1 MTGANR
7 PRRRVLSDE
16 EAEEVAVAP
25 QGHLVGSAIN
35 EYLTMSGF
43 GRVIRLSALLDV
55 WDATVDEDVAAHCRP
70 MRFAGEDLVVEV
82 DHQGW
87 VIALTFLE
95 ADLLARLGAALG
107 ERITGRLKAYVG
119 SDPA

>member
-1 MTGANR
+1 LTGAPR
-7 PRRRVLSDE
+7 PRRRALSDE

-25 QGHLVGSAIN
+25 KGHLVGPAIN
-35 EYLTMSGF
+35 EYLTTSGF

-55 WDATVDEDVAAHCRP
+55 WEATVDEDVAAHCRP
-70 MRFAGEDLVVEV
+70 MRFEGEDLVVEV

-87 VIALTFLE
+87 VIALTFRE
-95 ADLLARLGAALG
+95 ADLLARLGVALG

>member
-1 MTGANR
+1 MTGAYES
-7 PRRRVLSDE
+7 RRHALSDE
-16 EAEEVAVAP
+16 EAEEVATAP
-25 QGHLVGSAIN
+25 AGQLVGSAIN
-35 EYLTMSGF
+35 EYLTTNGF
-43 GRVIRLSALLDV
+43 GRVIRLSALLEV

-70 MRFAGEDLVVEV
+70 VRFEGEDLVVEV

-87 VIALTFLE
+87 VIALTFRE
-95 ADLLARLGAALG
+95 ADLLARLEAAFG

>member
-1 MTGANR
+1 LTGANR
-7 PRRRVLSDE
+7 PRRHVLSDE

-25 QGHLVGSAIN
+25 KGHLVGSAIN
-35 EYLTMSGF
+35 EYLTTSGF

-70 MRFAGEDLVVEV
+70 MRFEGEDLVVEV

-87 VIALTFLE
+87 VIALTFRE

>member
-1 MTGANR
+1 
-7 PRRRVLSDE
+7 
-16 EAEEVAVAP
+16 
-25 QGHLVGSAIN
+25 
-35 EYLTMSGF
+35 MSGF

>member
-1 MTGANR
+1 VTEPAR

-16 EAEEVAVAP
+16 EAEEVATAP
-25 QGHLVGSAIN
+25 GGHLVGPAIN
-35 EYLTMSGF
+35 EYLSTNGF
-43 GRVIRLSALLDV
+43 GRVIRLSALLEV
-55 WDATVDEDVAAHCRP
+55 WDGAVDDDVAAHCRP
-70 MRFAGEDLVVEV
+70 VRFEGEDLIVEV

-87 VIALTFLE
+87 VIALAFRET
-95 ADLLARLGAALG
+95 DLLARLEVALG

>member
-1 MTGANR
+1 LTAAHESRR
-7 PRRRVLSDE
+7 PVLSDE
-16 EAEEVAVAP
+16 EAEEVATAP
-25 QGHLVGSAIN
+25 GGHLVGSAIN
-35 EYLTMSGF
+35 EYLTSNGF

-55 WDATVDEDVAAHCRP
+55 WDAVVDEDVAAHCRP
-70 MRFAGEDLVVEV
+70 MRFEGEDLVVEV

-87 VIALTFLE
+87 VIALTFRE
-95 ADLLARLGAALG
+95 AELLARLGAALG

>member
-1 MTGANR
+1 MSDANEWR
-7 PRRRVLSDE
+7 PRALPDE
-16 EAEEVAVAP
+16 EAEEMATAP
-25 QGHLVGSAIN
+25 DGHLVGPAIN
-35 EYLTMSGF
+35 EYLTTNGF

-70 MRFAGEDLVVEV
+70 MRFEGEDLVVEV

-87 VIALTFLE
+87 VIALTFRE
-95 ADLLARLGAALG
+95 VDLLARLGAALG

>member
-1 MTGANR
+1 MT
-7 PRRRVLSDE
+7 
-16 EAEEVAVAP
+16 EAEEWRRHLLPDDEVDEVATAP
-25 QGHLVGSAIN
+25 SGHLVGSAIN
-35 EYLTMSGF
+35 EYLTTNGF
-43 GRVIRLSALLDV
+43 GRVIRLSALLEV
-55 WDATVDEDVAAHCRP
+55 WDATVDADVAAHCRP
-70 MRFAGEDLVVEV
+70 MRFEGDDLVVEV

-87 VIALTFLE
+87 VIALTFRE